1 MYIATS
7 SDVTLHSQV
16 IEMVKGSMLVWIAVG
31 SELLSVVY
39 GIQSQELSLRG
50 LIVGFVFRFS
60 PFELVRVWFTPDT
73 RRTNIVRHR
82 RSEGAVKKIHV

>member
-16 IEMVKGSMLVWIAVG
+16 IEMVKCSMLVWIAVG

-73 RRTNIVRHR
+73 SGTNIVRHR
-82 RSEGAVKKIHV
+82 RSEGAVKEVHV